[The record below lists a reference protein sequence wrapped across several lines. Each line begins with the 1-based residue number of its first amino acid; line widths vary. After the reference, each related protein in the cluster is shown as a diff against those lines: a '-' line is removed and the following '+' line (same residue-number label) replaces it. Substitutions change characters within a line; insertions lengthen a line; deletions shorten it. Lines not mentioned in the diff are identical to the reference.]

1 MEIRK
6 VLDWF
11 DLAETRLNIGRDW
24 MFDFWNSKCE
34 ERGTCS
40 RSELQSAKESH
51 FCTINFNLN
60 KPATQI
66 KRNYHVIRPVKDGV
80 RWYNFDRLFQIDKW
94 FNVGAH
100 LAWSTWPVNHLW
112 TYAYAKFWMVR
123 YGFRNIGE
131 VTSWILDLFVS
142 LQWLHDNFWKLQKLE
157 DMVILKI
164 LLIKMI
170 PSWTNWSDGLN
181 SR

>member
-51 FCTINFNLN
+51 FCTFNFNLN

-66 KRNYHVIRPVKDGV
+66 KRKYHVIRPEKDGT
-80 RWYNFDRLFQIDKW
+80 RWYNFDRLFQIDKCY
-94 FNVGAH
+94 VGSSNLLVNPPILSNQFSQL
-100 LAWSTWPVNHLW
+100 LAWSTGQSLMYLRLRKVLNGKIWFPKHRCSHQLN
-112 TYAYAKFWMVR
+112 
-123 YGFRNIGE
+123 FRF
-131 VTSWILDLFVS
+131 LCF
-142 LQWLHDNFWKLQKLE
+142 QWHHENFWKLQKLE
-157 DMVILKI
+157 NMVILK
-164 LLIKMI
+164 
-170 PSWTNWSDGLN
+170 SYW
-181 SR
+181 